1 MEPLRSRANLWSCP
15 HCARI
20 PGLHTERDI
29 IGLTESS
36 RLVYFAAQA
45 DLEDCLT
52 VSRAMLKR
60 FSSTTN
66 MYSGTSLLWTVLGS
80 KKCVLF
86 SEAAQFRILHLR
98 EVQLYSLTRPT
109 VHACCN
115 TLHTHPPTHMPR
127 HPRIRIYS
135 QLMDAHLYLLRR
147 WVLDYLTENK

>member
-15 HCARI
+15 HCAHI

-86 SEAAQFRILHLR
+86 SEAAQFRNLHLR
-98 EVQLYSLTRPT
+98 EVPLYSLTGPT
-109 VHACCN
+109 VHACSN
-115 TLHTHPPTHMPR
+115 TLHTHPPTYTHAQTSTYP
-127 HPRIRIYS
+127 
-135 QLMDAHLYLLRR
+135 YLLSTDGCPPLPFEEMGAR
-147 WVLDYLTENK
+147 LPH